1 MEAVALSILV
11 VVIYFILIYIFGRTN
26 KNTPKFTSG
35 SFTSTVYTSEGSTK
49 PYKNEPIEEPK
60 EEPKE
65 ESKEN
70 IAEHYKHILE
80 INATY
85 AERVLYSFL
94 TGKIDFEFQKIIYT
108 DNKKH
113 FFIAD
118 FYIPS
123 KNLIIE
129 LDGEYHD
136 NIKQQDKD
144 IWRTR
149 ILKSLGY
156 KVIRFKN
163 KQITESNNLFWVLNI
178 IKNK

>member
-1 MEAVALSILV
+1 MEAVVLSILV
-11 VVIYFILIYIFGRTN
+11 VIIYFILMYIFGRTN
-26 KNTPKFTSG
+26 KNTPKFTPG
-35 SFTSTVYTSEGSTK
+35 SFTSTLHTSEGSIK
-49 PYKNEPIEEPK
+49 PYKEESREEPK
-60 EEPKE
+60 E
-65 ESKEN
+65 N
-70 IAEHYKHILE
+70 TAERYKHILE
-80 INATY
+80 VNATY
-85 AERVLYSFL
+85 AERLLKTFL
-94 TGKIDFEFQKIIYT
+94 AGKIDFEFQKIIYT

-123 KNLIIE
+123 KNLIVE

-144 IWRTR
+144 IWRTQ

-156 KVIRFKN
+156 EVIRFKN
-163 KQITESNNLFWVLNI
+163 KQIIESRDLSWILNI

>member
-11 VVIYFILIYIFGRTN
+11 VVIYFILIYIFGRIN
-26 KNTPKFTSG
+26 KNTPKFTPG
-35 SFTSTVYTSEGSTK
+35 SFTSTLHTSEGSIK
-49 PYKNEPIEEPK
+49 PYKEEPR
-60 EEPKE
+60 E

-80 INATY
+80 VNATY
-85 AERVLYSFL
+85 AERLLKTFL
-94 TGKIDFEFQKIIYT
+94 AGKIDFEFQKIIYT

-123 KNLIIE
+123 KNLIVE

-144 IWRTR
+144 IWRTQ

-156 KVIRFKN
+156 EVIRFKN
-163 KQITESNNLFWVLNI
+163 KQITESRDLSWVLNI
-178 IKNK
+178 IENK

>member
-1 MEAVALSILV
+1 M
-11 VVIYFILIYIFGRTN
+11 
-26 KNTPKFTSG
+26 
-35 SFTSTVYTSEGSTK
+35 
-49 PYKNEPIEEPK
+49 
-60 EEPKE
+60 
-65 ESKEN
+65 
-70 IAEHYKHILE
+70 LE
-80 INATY
+80 VNATY
-85 AERVLYSFL
+85 AERLLKIFL

-118 FYIPS
+118 FYFPS
-123 KNLIIE
+123 KNLIVE

-144 IWRTR
+144 IWRTQ

-156 KVIRFKN
+156 EVIRFKN
-163 KQITESNNLFWVLNI
+163 KQIIESNDLFWVLNI

>member
-26 KNTPKFTSG
+26 KNTPKFTPG
-35 SFTSTVYTSEGSTK
+35 SYTSTLHTSEGSIK
-49 PYKNEPIEEPK
+49 PYKEESR
-60 EEPKE
+60 E

-70 IAEHYKHILE
+70 TAERYKHILE
-80 INATY
+80 VNATY
-85 AERVLYSFL
+85 AERLLKIFL

-108 DNKKH
+108 DNKH

-129 LDGEYHD
+129 LDGEYHND
-136 NIKQQDKD
+136 AKQQDKD
-144 IWRTR
+144 IWRTK
-149 ILKSLGY
+149 LLNSLGY
-156 KVIRFKN
+156 RVIRFKN
-163 KQITESNNLFWVLNI
+163 KQITESRDLSWILNI

>member
-26 KNTPKFTSG
+26 KNTPKFTPG
-35 SFTSTVYTSEGSTK
+35 SYTSTLHTSEGSIK
-49 PYKNEPIEEPK
+49 SYK
-60 EEPKE
+60 EEPRE

-70 IAEHYKHILE
+70 TAEHYKHILE
-80 INATY
+80 VNATY
-85 AERVLYSFL
+85 AERLLKTFL

-108 DNKKH
+108 DNKH

-129 LDGEYHD
+129 LDGEYHND
-136 NIKQQDKD
+136 AKQQDKD
-144 IWRTR
+144 I
-149 ILKSLGY
+149 
-156 KVIRFKN
+156 
-163 KQITESNNLFWVLNI
+163 
-178 IKNK
+178 

>member
-11 VVIYFILIYIFGRTN
+11 VIVYFIMMYIFGRTN
-26 KNTPKFTSG
+26 KNTPKFTPG
-35 SFTSTVYTSEGSTK
+35 SFTSTLHTSEGSTK
-49 PYKNEPIEEPK
+49 SYK

-65 ESKEN
+65 N
-70 IAEHYKHILE
+70 TAEYYKHILE
-80 INATY
+80 VNATY
-85 AERVLYSFL
+85 AERLLKTFL

-108 DNKKH
+108 DNKH

-136 NIKQQDKD
+136 NTKQQNKD
-144 IWRTR
+144 IWRTQ
-149 ILKSLGY
+149 LLHSLGY
-156 KVIRFKN
+156 RVIRFKN
-163 KQITESNNLFWVLNI
+163 KQITESKNLFWVLNI
-178 IKNK
+178 IENK

>member
-1 MEAVALSILV
+1 MGAVALSILV
-11 VVIYFILIYIFGRTN
+11 VVIYFILMYIFGITN

-35 SFTSTVYTSEGSTK
+35 SFTSTLHTSEGSTK
-49 PYKNEPIEEPK
+49 TYK

-65 ESKEN
+65 N
-70 IAEHYKHILE
+70 TAEYYKHILE
-80 INATY
+80 VNATY
-85 AERVLYSFL
+85 AERLLKTFL
-94 TGKIDFEFQKIIYT
+94 AGKIDFEFQKIIYT

-118 FYIPS
+118 FYFPS
-123 KNLIIE
+123 KNLIVE

-136 NIKQQDKD
+136 NIKQRDKD
-144 IWRTR
+144 IWRTQ

-156 KVIRFKN
+156 EVIRFKN
-163 KQITESNNLFWVLNI
+163 KQIIESNDLFWVLNI

>member
-1 MEAVALSILV
+1 MEAVVLSILV
-11 VVIYFILIYIFGRTN
+11 VIIYFILMYIFGRTN
-26 KNTPKFTSG
+26 KNTPKFTPG
-35 SFTSTVYTSEGSTK
+35 SFTSTLHTSEGSIK
-49 PYKNEPIEEPK
+49 PYKEEPR
-60 EEPKE
+60 E

-80 INATY
+80 VNATY
-85 AERVLYSFL
+85 AERLLKTFL
-94 TGKIDFEFQKIIYT
+94 AGKIDFEFQKIIYT

-123 KNLIIE
+123 KNLIVE

-144 IWRTR
+144 IWRTQ

-156 KVIRFKN
+156 EVIRFKN
-163 KQITESNNLFWVLNI
+163 KQITESRDLSWVLNI
-178 IKNK
+178 IENK